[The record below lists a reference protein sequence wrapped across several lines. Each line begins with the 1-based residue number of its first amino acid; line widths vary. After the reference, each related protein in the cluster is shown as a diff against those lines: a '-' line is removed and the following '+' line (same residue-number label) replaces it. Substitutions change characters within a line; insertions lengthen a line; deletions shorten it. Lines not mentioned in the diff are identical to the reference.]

1 MNRAYQEELAR
12 VRIAALLETL
22 GNLCGLWD
30 DRIGVYGVDMENGTQ
45 TTGLCLITETETKG
59 ETK

>member
-22 GNLCGLWD
+22 GNLCGLAIERGD
-30 DRIGVYGVDMENGTQ
+30 SAARERIGA
-45 TTGLCLITETETKG
+45 LIDALQQYQDSEQKEGGAK
-59 ETK
+59 